1 MNRTFSQ
8 ILATA
13 VVTSIAL
20 FAAAAGVYAGQA
32 STVGVSITDTSVIK
46 AIDKANRVVTLKHED
61 GSIDDVVCGPEV
73 QRFDALKVG
82 DKVTFRYYESLVTAI
97 QKPGA
102 APPSSVGGGVV
113 RSEGKKPGGTVSRQL
128 TVVVT
133 VAKVDAATKAL
144 TVTTDA
150 GDSITAVVD
159 DAKTLAGVKAGDKV
173 QITYTQA
180 LAIGVEA
187 GKK

>member
-1 MNRTFSQ
+1 MSRSP
-8 ILATA
+8 LRCL
-13 VVTSIAL
+13 SIAVAL
-20 FAAAAGVYAGQA
+20 LLSLSSFSLAGQA
-32 STVGVSITDTSVIK
+32 ATASVSITDTSVIK

-73 QRFDALKVG
+73 KRFDALKVG
-82 DKVTFRYYESLVTAI
+82 DTVTFRYYESLVTAI
-97 QKPGA
+97 QKPGS

-113 RSEGKKPGGTVSRQL
+113 RSDGKKPGATLSRQL

-133 VAKVDAATKAL
+133 VAKVSAASKAL

-150 GDSITAVVD
+150 GDSITAVVE
-159 DAKTLAGVKAGDKV
+159 DARSLDGVKAGDKV

-180 LAIGVEA
+180 LAIGVESP
-187 GKK
+187 KK

>member
-1 MNRTFSQ
+1 MIRTSFARPLVVAS
-8 ILATA
+8 LLVLTLSA
-13 VVTSIAL
+13 VA
-20 FAAAAGVYAGQA
+20 FAGQA
-32 STVGVSITDTSVIK
+32 ASAGVSLTDTSVIK

-102 APPSSVGGGVV
+102 APPSSVGGGIV
-113 RSEGKKPGGTVSRQL
+113 RNEGKKPGGTLSRQL

-133 VAKVDAATKAL
+133 VAKVDAAAKTL
-144 TVTTDA
+144 TVTTDG

-159 DAKTLAGVKAGDKV
+159 DAKSLAGVKAGDKV

-180 LAIGVEA
+180 LAISVDA
-187 GKK
+187 PKK